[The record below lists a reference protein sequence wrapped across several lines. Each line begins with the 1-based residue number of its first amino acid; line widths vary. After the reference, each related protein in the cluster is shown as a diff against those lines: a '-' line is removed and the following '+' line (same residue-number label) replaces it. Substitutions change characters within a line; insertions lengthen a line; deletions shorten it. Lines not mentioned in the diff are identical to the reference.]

1 MSDFNSQVQVDLRGN
16 LTAAS
21 KNMARA
27 VSGLAS
33 SASRSFGRLNKA
45 AVGVSNGIDRM
56 GNKYT
61 GLATG
66 FATGALAR
74 GVVNVDAQLKH
85 IEVRMGQ
92 TAEEAAELK
101 SKIYDVANNEAV
113 RMDVSQLVAAMSEV
127 LALTGD
133 LEFASA
139 NIMNI
144 GVAARS
150 SGSAAGDIAKVVANL
165 KKLDIDT
172 PEQVA
177 IALETLIAQGD
188 AGAVEFKDL
197 AAEFG
202 GLASA
207 MQALE
212 QKGQGAV
219 SFLGAFMQTTQ
230 DTTGNVAQTATAIDG
245 FLNSLAKNGDMLAE
259 GGIKVFDAEGN
270 NRDLKLVL
278 EDTIKGLNGIEDPLL
293 RAQKQFEIFGETG
306 SKALTKMQSDYA
318 ASGGLTM
325 LDDLMKIQVGDGKMV
340 QDAIDQTKTMAAAI
354 DTLNASLSRMADNNL
369 SEPIQEL
376 ADAISGL
383 SSEELENLFDIAAT
397 GVAAAAGIW
406 TLNKAIRGT
415 AAGVRLVQ
423 GLRGGTRA
431 GGRAAGALASAT
443 ATPVMVTNWP
453 VGRGGGGYG
462 YGADGGGNGK
472 NGKSRSPRMR
482 ARGRFGG
489 LISMGAKTS
498 AATGLTSIG
507 SKAGKFVR
515 GAGPLATGLA
525 VMNIGSAA
533 VQGDG
538 RGVAGATGSLGGA
551 LVGGKLGALGGSLA
565 GPIGTAV
572 GGVIGAGLGAYL
584 GEEAITS
591 LWDSL
596 FSREN
601 SQNSGN
607 NEALERNNALL
618 ERQASA
624 IEENTR
630 VQGVMGRRQRR
641 NQQRGDAAGAL
652 EGGQP

>member
-369 SEPIQEL
+369 S
-376 ADAISGL
+376 GL

-618 ERQASA
+618 ERQASV

-641 NQQRGDAAGAL
+641 QQQRGDAAGAL

>member
-453 VGRGGGGYG
+453 
-462 YGADGGGNGK
+462 
-472 NGKSRSPRMR
+472 RSPRMR

-565 GPIGTAV
+565 GPIGSGQDLAHILAKKPLPVCGTACFQ
-572 GGVIGAGLGAYL
+572 GKTARTA
-584 GEEAITS
+584 AITKP
-591 LWDSL
+591 L
-596 FSREN
+596 
-601 SQNSGN
+601 
-607 NEALERNNALL
+607 
-618 ERQASA
+618 SA
-624 IEENTR
+624 TMR
-630 VQGVMGRRQRR
+630 FLSVRPR
-641 NQQRGDAAGAL
+641 
-652 EGGQP
+652 